1 MRFIISSFIAV
12 LLLGI
17 AVTPAS
23 AQTTGLTEAQIES
36 VISLVA
42 SFNVGST
49 TVKNVE
55 AALRGQATSRKSTD
69 NVGTSTVKLDARLK
83 IGSGGEEVRLLQKML
98 ASDPALYPE
107 GLITGFYGGLT
118 ETAVKRFQAK
128 LKLEQVGVVGPQTLA
143 MINEILAAAGVTGE
157 LPSDFLGSRVKIEVE
172 IKNGKQEIQIEVKCD
187 SSGTGNICNDDD
199 EEDEDEDKNKLEIE
213 VEIEDGKAR
222 VDVEQNGSESR
233 FVLNITDR
241 AVIIKELSQRLGL
254 SEAEV
259 KSVIEF
265 ESDEEDKDD
274 DDEDKGKE
282 DKEDEDDKDKDED

>member
-1 MRFIISSFIAV
+1 M
-12 LLLGI
+12 
-17 AVTPAS
+17 
-23 AQTTGLTEAQIES
+23 Q
-36 VISLVA
+36 
-42 SFNVGST
+42 
-49 TVKNVE
+49 
-55 AALRGQATSRKSTD
+55 
-69 NVGTSTVKLDARLK
+69 LDARLK
-83 IGSGGEEVRLLQKML
+83 IGSGGEDVRILQKIL
-98 ASDPALYPE
+98 ASDPTLYPE
-107 GLITGFYGGLT
+107 GLITGFYGSLT

-172 IKNGKQEIQIEVKCD
+172 IKNGKQEIKIEVKCD

-213 VEIEDGKAR
+213 VEIEDSKAR

-254 SEAEV
+254 TEAEV

-274 DDEDKGKE
+274 DDEDKGKQDE
-282 DKEDEDDKDKDED
+282 EDDKDKDDD

>member
-1 MRFIISSFIAV
+1 MRI
-12 LLLGI
+12 
-17 AVTPAS
+17 
-23 AQTTGLTEAQIES
+23 
-36 VISLVA
+36 
-42 SFNVGST
+42 
-49 TVKNVE
+49 
-55 AALRGQATSRKSTD
+55 
-69 NVGTSTVKLDARLK
+69 
-83 IGSGGEEVRLLQKML
+83 LQKIL
-98 ASDPALYPE
+98 ASDPTLYPE
-107 GLITGFYGGLT
+107 GLITGFYGSLT

-172 IKNGKQEIQIEVKCD
+172 IKNGKQEIKIEVKCD

-213 VEIEDGKAR
+213 VEIEDSKAR

-254 SEAEV
+254 TEAEV

-274 DDEDKGKE
+274 DDEDKGKQDE
-282 DKEDEDDKDKDED
+282 EDDKDKDDD